1 MTEQE
6 SVNMETQ
13 RKLAMQDAKFAMF
26 MQELQQQR
34 EDIRRIQAKHDA
46 DMRDAQIRHD
56 ADMRAAQAKHDADMR
71 DAQAKHD
78 ADMLAAREKHD
89 ADMREAQAKHND
101 DMKAISKQLHDN
113 FVQTLLGVGGMIV
126 ALGALL
132 ITTLK

>member
-6 SVNMETQ
+6 QINMETQ
-13 RKLAMQDAKFAMF
+13 RQLAMQDAKFAMF

-46 DMRDAQIRHD
+46 DMRDAQARHD
-56 ADMRAAQAKHDADMR
+56 ADMRDAQARHDADMR
-71 DAQAKHD
+71 DAQAKHN
-78 ADMLAAREKHD
+78 A
-89 ADMREAQAKHND
+89 